1 MDFWPG
7 CSFAGLSS
15 LSCAH
20 FPWLFPNF
28 HWQSFSGSCRL
39 RAWARCP
46 LAKTETLNCALTCL
60 VTFGCLSLALP
71 AHLDLLPSFLVIL
84 PCSGVDLC
92 PRLTVPL
99 RWCLLLVRQI
109 PYLFQLL
116 WISILLRGLS
126 KPETQSCGVSKLAR
140 TTCSGTPRGC
150 VVRLCLVLIASLGL
164 GLQGSGQEQFRIRG
178 LAVPTE
184 LQQLTC
190 VPGSTLCLR
199 QKVLESPPFSNLQP
213 ATGVAS
219 VPLRTPIRS
228 PRASPVKLRRASTCR
243 VQESQTFAL
252 PLEIRNGVFRGCFS
266 RVSGVLA
273 SRCGAL
279 PTRLAWCR
287 FRWSFRGGHFGCR
300 SACRWFS
307 WSGARWIYSRRS
319 LECRKFS
326 KPAWS
331 CRSFGCFGCSQC
343 SVGGGVACP
352 YWSGNA
358 GPGRGFL
365 RVSSESGSSS
375 RSLGGGGLFLRC
387 RSTVLHSSSSDS
399 LDQGSRMGSWR
410 RRGFGS
416 RVLHCRQYR
425 WRGAG
430 RRRDGWAS
438 GGGDT
443 TPGSKKKTHCAWAR
457 TAYHARKTAHC
468 RFSGRV
474 FGEVA
479 GCKFGNAE
487 TVGGFVKSSAGA
499 RAEVHQP
506 SSPCS
511 GPPSSLAPA
520 YLLSI
525 DGPASILPR
534 CGSASW
540 GPAQNGCTSIPGSV
554 KIAFGEACSAW
565 RIGGGEVSD
574 RPIFLWRSLGSG
586 SACSVNCFDGPG
598 STAGFS
604 NGRPAFGLEHIGIDR
619 QHQRSPRSCQAANG
633 LSSPER
639 CLLQCSAGF
648 HGQKDASN
656 SSNRWDTHGIDGQG
670 GLWDEVSGEV
680 WRFREASGTGLSSTS
695 GYDNLGFPPIGKP
708 GRSQGCSRSFGGDVG
723 PGCIG
728 QREVRFS
735 AVVVP
740 SGGTTVDSV
749 FSQAHDHPVQSSVLQ
764 PFSRSEVGDS
774 GLGVCERVGLDFEQA
789 PGARVKASSLRRRR
803 QDFRRARET
812 KAFSKEEGQRWK
824 GRRSTARG
832 RGSVTGVVADEY
844 EKVCEG
850 QESNPLNTTMNF
862 QTWASC
868 LPRWILKTR
877 THFSRCLALSFSAVC
892 RSNEMAS
899 ATFPLPL
906 ASLDCFRGSG
916 PGLSR
921 RRFWILC
928 KARLLNIWILILDFM
943 FLGRWPT
950 LEELRRCPNN
960 SQHAVFDRLRTFI
973 VACGDAQAEFN
984 LCPGRSS
991 PELGASLYQLERF
1004 CDVCPELATGY
1015 MEDST
1020 IPFKQDPSLLSA
1032 DLFPELVP
1040 YRSLDPSRLRLVGE
1054 GSWPMEVFMDGVL
1067 WLPFQEPRF
1076 LLHDMPVCADDQ
1088 PCLDAEDP
1096 NDCLALARLWDVR
1109 GLLFLA
1115 EEPSRPGLF
1124 SRVFN
1129 CYKNH
1134 EQDRQIGD
1142 RRIVNQ
1148 AELHVDGPSKH
1159 LPQGQQLTMLKL
1171 PRYTH
1176 MLRGSVTDRRD
1187 FYHQAPVTAER
1198 AMSNMLP
1205 FSYACDAFAGT
1216 AAFEKFKE
1224 KSLEHGRFDREMR
1237 GDGFRNPEEKN
1248 RRTRRKISP
1257 ALPERLYPCFNSLFQ
1272 GDHLG
1277 VEFALKSHMTLLE
1290 GAGLLDCST
1299 RIKGHHAF
1307 PKGPRWDA
1315 LVIDDY
1321 FALSCEPL
1329 HWSDSDTFA
1338 MHALSKARFV
1348 YEAESL
1354 LGSPEKDVVAQPV
1367 VKAAGAEIR
1376 SVEGNVRA
1384 GIVPVGAPFCKRLAL
1399 AALTLRAAKLPGI
1412 TPKLAARLA
1421 GNWVAILQY
1430 RKCWSS
1436 LIDSLFAFAS
1446 RSDDLNQKVVLCLE
1460 RSIAQELALVSA
1472 VAPLIFSNIAVDYL
1486 AQVFATDAS
1495 LEKGAI
1501 VSAPIALDL
1510 CEKLWLTGD
1519 KKGAYTHLDNGFRA
1533 VLRHLGEVDD
1543 DLDAPNPKACE
1554 VSPKKPP
1561 LLYFDFVEIC
1571 GGAGKVADAMVR
1583 RGHSVA
1589 PVLDLSESLH
1599 YDLTSLRL
1607 LEWIIYMLEENR
1619 FRSFLIAPPCTTFS
1633 PAAHPAV
1640 RSYKE
1645 PLGFNRCD
1653 PKTHL
1658 GNILALRSLCLLR
1671 VGKRHRRPCG
1681 IEQSRLSKMCWLSL
1695 WLSLLE
1701 AGFSEAV
1708 IASCMFGSPHR
1719 KELVQAAFLPFGLG
1733 FPWNQVLRRT

>member
-1 MDFWPG
+1 MASSEVVSHESLVSLRQDVVPYLLDWPG
-7 CSFAGLSS
+7 ADFDGASEVAILVAEVRAGGFLGVVPVGFIPEEVLSVGNS
-15 LSCAH
+15 
-20 FPWLFPNF
+20 PNPPGPVGP
-28 HWQSFSGSCRL
+28 SV
-39 RAWARCP
+39 
-46 LAKTETLNCALTCL
+46 ALVVPSAL
-60 VTFGCLSLALP
+60 LEEGSLALTGQEMPVLVVDFSESVLSQVRLPGPLEVAVFSYDADQQFSIPHPQTLLIKVQEWVLGGGEASGLGYYTADSIDGEELADGEMDGLPEEETPPRAQRRKPTVPGRGQPTMPGKRPTVASLAGSLEKLLDANLGMQKQLEALSSRQQALEQKSINPAALVP
-71 AHLDLLPSFLVIL
+71 AHQAVLRQPISSALTGLPVSSQDVAQQVGAPPRTVAPASPGLLRSPLVKPAALGELEVEKYQTGQSSSGDHLAQAVLAQSTALTALVQQLASQTVDPLLDL
-84 PCSGVDLC
+84 
-92 PRLTVPL
+92 
-99 RWCLLLVRQI
+99 
-109 PYLFQLL
+109 
-116 WISILLRGLS
+116 
-126 KPETQSCGVSKLAR
+126 
-140 TTCSGTPRGC
+140 GT
-150 VVRLCLVLIASLGL
+150 S
-164 GLQGSGQEQFRIRG
+164 
-178 LAVPTE
+178 
-184 LQQLTC
+184 
-190 VPGSTLCLR
+190 GST
-199 QKVLESPPFSNLQP
+199 
-213 ATGVAS
+213 
-219 VPLRTPIRS
+219 
-228 PRASPVKLRRASTCR
+228 ASTR
-243 VQESQTFAL
+243 GAQGRAKLQMDLAAQK
-252 PLEIRNGVFRGCFS
+252 GVFFNA
-266 RVSGVLA
+266 VLA
-273 SRCGAL
+273 SMARRMHPTL
-279 PTRLAWCR
+279 PIDGTPMELMA
-287 FRWSFRGGHFGCR
+287 RGG
-300 SACRWFS
+300 
-307 WSGARWIYSRRS
+307 
-319 LECRKFS
+319 
-326 KPAWS
+326 
-331 CRSFGCFGCSQC
+331 
-343 SVGGGVACP
+343 
-352 YWSGNA
+352 
-358 GPGRGFL
+358 L
-365 RVSSESGSSS
+365 R
-375 RSLGGGGLFLRC
+375 
-387 RSTVLHSSSSDS
+387 
-399 LDQGSRMGSWR
+399 
-410 RRGFGS
+410 
-416 RVLHCRQYR
+416 
-425 WRGAG
+425 
-430 RRRDGWAS
+430 
-438 GGGDT
+438 
-443 TPGSKKKTHCAWAR
+443 
-457 TAYHARKTAHC
+457 
-468 RFSGRV
+468 
-474 FGEVA
+474 
-479 GCKFGNAE
+479 
-487 TVGGFVKSSAGA
+487 
-499 RAEVHQP
+499 
-506 SSPCS
+506 
-511 GPPSSLAPA
+511 
-520 YLLSI
+520 
-525 DGPASILPR
+525 
-534 CGSASW
+534 
-540 GPAQNGCTSIPGSV
+540 
-554 KIAFGEACSAW
+554 
-565 RIGGGEVSD
+565 
-574 RPIFLWRSLGSG
+574 
-586 SACSVNCFDGPG
+586 
-598 STAGFS
+598 
-604 NGRPAFGLEHIGIDR
+604 
-619 QHQRSPRSCQAANG
+619 
-633 LSSPER
+633 
-639 CLLQCSAGF
+639 
-648 HGQKDASN
+648 
-656 SSNRWDTHGIDGQG
+656 
-670 GLWDEVSGEV
+670 DEVSGEV
-680 WRFREASGTGLSSTS
+680 WRFREASGAGLSSTS

-723 PGCIG
+723 PGCLG
-728 QREVRFS
+728 QREVRFG

-749 FSQAHDHPVQSSVLQ
+749 FSQAHDHLVQSLVLQ

-774 GLGVCERVGLDFEQA
+774 GLGVCERVGLDFKQA

-832 RGSVTGVVADEY
+832 RGSVTGVVAGEY

-877 THFSRCLALSFSAVC
+877 TQFSRCLALSFSAVC

-950 LEELRRCPNN
+950 LEELRRCPNI

-1020 IPFKQDPSLLSA
+1020 VPFKQDPSLLSA

-1115 EEPSRPGLF
+1115 DQPSRPGLF

-1187 FYHQAPVTAER
+1187 FYHQASVTAER

-1216 AAFEKFKE
+1216 TAFEKFKE

-1248 RRTRRKISP
+1248 RRTRRKSSP

-1290 GAGLLDCST
+1290 GVGLLDCST
-1299 RIKGHHAF
+1299 RIQGHHAF

-1329 HWSDSDTFA
+1329 RWCDSDTFA
-1338 MHALSKARFV
+1338 MHALSKARLV

-1384 GIVPVGAPFCKRLAL
+1384 GVVPVGAPFCKRLAL

-1446 RSDDLNQKVVLCLE
+1446 RADDLNQKVVLCLE

-1510 CEKLWLTGD
+1510 CERLWLTGD

-1561 LLYFDFVEIC
+1561 LMYFDFVEIC

-1589 PVLDLSESLH
+1589 PVLDLSESPH

-1619 FRSFLIAPPCTTFS
+1619 FRSF
-1633 PAAHPAV
+1633 
-1640 RSYKE
+1640 
-1645 PLGFNRCD
+1645 
-1653 PKTHL
+1653 
-1658 GNILALRSLCLLR
+1658 
-1671 VGKRHRRPCG
+1671 
-1681 IEQSRLSKMCWLSL
+1681 W
-1695 WLSLLE
+1695 
-1701 AGFSEAV
+1701 
-1708 IASCMFGSPHR
+1708 
-1719 KELVQAAFLPFGLG
+1719 
-1733 FPWNQVLRRT
+1733 